1 MKCECGLHDK
11 RVQSS
16 LARSWICAI
25 DPKMRI
31 SVVANSVGTNE
42 IGNLDLAQKC
52 CWMMVVNKVQW
63 LGTVKYLALVEETA
77 TNHSTRTAGVRCKIQ
92 GCERSSLDNLDSG
105 VMCATISRCCK
116 PKSAKA
122 DVCVSLSTCF
132 RPAAS
137 SVSMPADR
145 RYGANLS
152 ILSMDAG
159 YQHSM

>member
-1 MKCECGLHDK
+1 
-11 RVQSS
+11 
-16 LARSWICAI
+16 
-25 DPKMRI
+25 
-31 SVVANSVGTNE
+31 
-42 IGNLDLAQKC
+42 
-52 CWMMVVNKVQW
+52 MVVNKVQW

-77 TNHSTRTAGVRCKIQ
+77 TNHSTRTADVRCKIQ

-105 VMCATISRCCK
+105 VMCATIIRCCK
-116 PKSAKA
+116 LKSANKA

-145 RYGANLS
+145 RYGANFELS
-152 ILSMDAG
+152 LLGTDAE